1 MDGFS
6 AINNRMGPLLNLK
19 ITANPKPFYEISLYY
34 NLVVITRKIMYNF
47 YDI

>member
-6 AINNRMGPLLNLK
+6 AINNRMDPLLNLK
-19 ITANPKPFYEISLYY
+19 ITVNPKPFYEISLYY